1 MTEHRYRIPKAPHGS
16 QDWLNQRY
24 QDENGN
30 RRISASAAAAIYGVH
45 PFVPADVYAAELLS
59 GIAPT
64 PQPPSK
70 AMDRG
75 NRMEGMI
82 IEWAG
87 DLLGVKF
94 DTPEELFCYDNDNG
108 CHLISTLDGWNE
120 EHQHI
125 LEVKTTTRDWRGEL
139 PDYWRIQG
147 VQQVIC
153 SGATRITWAIFD
165 PSLDLQLHEQTVT
178 VDEIEEHIAAAE
190 KWLSAIELGIT
201 PEGVQYSYETIS
213 TRFQQTVEEPAALPT
228 QASDLVAQLRHVKS
242 ELASYKLME
251 DRLKAELCQLI
262 GPSTVATIN
271 GDVVATWKS
280 YMRDYFDVKKFQ
292 AEQPTLAGQYT
303 KKVQSRTL
311 RLKGEK

>member
-1 MTEHRYRIPKAPHGS
+1 MTHKRYRIPKATHGS

-24 QDENGN
+24 QDEHGN

-59 GIAPT
+59 GVAPT

-87 DLLGVKF
+87 DLLGVTF
-94 DTPEELFCYDNDNG
+94 TTPEELFCYDNDNG
-108 CHLISTLDGWNE
+108 CHLIATLDGWNE
-120 EHQHI
+120 DNKHI

-139 PDYWRIQG
+139 PDYWKIQG
-147 VQQVIC
+147 VQQAIC
-153 SGATRITWAIFD
+153 ADAQRVTWAVFD
-165 PSLDLQLHEQTVT
+165 PSLDLHLYEQTIT
-178 VDEIEEHIAAAE
+178 TDEIEEHIAAAE

-213 TRFQQTVEEPAALPT
+213 TRYQQTVEEAAELPQ
-228 QASDLVAQLRHVKS
+228 QASDLLAQLRHVKS
-242 ELASYKLME
+242 ELTSYKALE
-251 DRLKAELCQLI
+251 DRLKADLCQLI
-262 GPSTVATIN
+262 GPSQTAILN
-271 GDVVATWKS
+271 GEVVATWKPF
-280 YMRDYFDVKKFQ
+280 MRDYFDVKRFQ
-292 AEQPTLAGQYT
+292 AEQPTLASQYT